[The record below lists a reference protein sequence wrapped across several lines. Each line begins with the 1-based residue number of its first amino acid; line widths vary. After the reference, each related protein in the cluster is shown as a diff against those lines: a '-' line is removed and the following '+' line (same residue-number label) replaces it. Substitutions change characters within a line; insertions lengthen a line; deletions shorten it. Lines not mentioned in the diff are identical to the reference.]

1 MDPAV
6 IEEIAAQLGK
16 AADQAGRFV
25 AENLPGFAALKA
37 IG

>member
-6 IEEIAAQLGK
+6 IEEIAEQLGM
-16 AADQAGRFV
+16 AADQAGQFV